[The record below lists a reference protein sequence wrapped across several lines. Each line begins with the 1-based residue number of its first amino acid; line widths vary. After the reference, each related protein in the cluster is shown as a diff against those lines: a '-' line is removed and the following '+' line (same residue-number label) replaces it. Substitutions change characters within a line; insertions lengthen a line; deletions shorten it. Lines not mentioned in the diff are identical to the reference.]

1 LRESVAIRQHNSD
14 GLFYPKCSREIIF
27 AIENLFHQVEA
38 SAKDREVLFIVKE
51 FIKNKKILTFIVP
64 HGAYWY
70 SGYVSSLVYYLIGL
84 IECNKFIILSPD
96 HNGTSPGISIMDKGY
111 WSTPLGYIQISEELG
126 LKLLDGDS
134 DDFIH
139 IDPFSL
145 SIDHA
150 IETQLPFLQYV
161 KRDGFE
167 FIPILQRTQGKYDSI
182 KLADVLSSV
191 VPKDENVVLIVTSN
205 FSHYL
210 CYDDCY
216 KKDKKLLSDI
226 LSMDIESF
234 YKTLEDNSMTLC
246 GYGCI
251 ASAIEFSKRM
261 KNTDASLLKY
271 LTSGDIDGNKS
282 SVVGYSSLILL

>member
-1 LRESVAIRQHNSD
+1 MREPLSTRQHNSD
-14 GLFYPKCSREIIF
+14 GFFYPKRSREIIIT
-27 AIENLFHQVEA
+27 IENLFRQIET
-38 SAKDREVLFIVKE
+38 SAKDREALFIIND

-64 HGAYWY
+64 HGAYSY

-111 WSTPLGYIQISEELG
+111 WSTPLGNAQISEELG

-134 DDFIH
+134 DNIIH

-150 IETQLPFLQYV
+150 IEAQLPFLQYV
-161 KRDGFE
+161 KRGGFE
-167 FIPILQRTQGKYDSI
+167 FIPVLQRNQGKSDSI
-182 KLADVLSSV
+182 RLADILSST
-191 VPKDENVVLIVTSN
+191 VPKDENVVLIVSSN

-210 CYDDCY
+210 CYDECY
-216 KKDKKLLSDI
+216 TKDKKLLYDI
-226 LSMDIESF
+226 LSMNIESF
-234 YKTLEDNSMTLC
+234 YKTLEENSMTLC

-271 LTSGDIDGNKS
+271 LTSGDVDGNKS
-282 SVVGYSSLILL
+282 SVVGYSSMILL

>member
-1 LRESVAIRQHNSD
+1 
-14 GLFYPKCSREIIF
+14 
-27 AIENLFHQVEA
+27 
-38 SAKDREVLFIVKE
+38 
-51 FIKNKKILTFIVP
+51 
-64 HGAYWY
+64 
-70 SGYVSSLVYYLIGL
+70 
-84 IECNKFIILSPD
+84 
-96 HNGTSPGISIMDKGY
+96 M
-111 WSTPLGYIQISEELG
+111 
-126 LKLLDGDS
+126 
-134 DDFIH
+134 
-139 IDPFSL
+139 
-145 SIDHA
+145 
-150 IETQLPFLQYV
+150 PFLQYV

-167 FIPILQRTQGKYDSI
+167 FIPILQRTQGKSASI
-182 KLADVLSSV
+182 KLADVLSSI

-210 CYDDCY
+210 CYDECY

-226 LSMDIESF
+226 LSMNIESF
-234 YKTLEDNSMTLC
+234 YRTLEDNSMTLC